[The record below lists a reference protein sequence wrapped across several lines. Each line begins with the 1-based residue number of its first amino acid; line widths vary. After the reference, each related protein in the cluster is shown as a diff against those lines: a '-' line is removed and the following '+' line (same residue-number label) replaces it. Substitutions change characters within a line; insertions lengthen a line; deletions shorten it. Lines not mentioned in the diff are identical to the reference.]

1 MISIFWGPNGNFALP
16 LIWIKKTQLSWNGA
30 QFGSGWPA
38 ALILDHLRTTSSDF
52 EDLQK
57 WPNILRTFIS
67 RVHTARAGGAEKF
80 EVSLYYFTHTQELRQ
95 LPKLKNLT
103 DDLTLFDNT
112 AHGRD
117 VPLVAHFQAGERTKK
132 I

>member
-1 MISIFWGPNGNFALP
+1 
-16 LIWIKKTQLSWNGA
+16 
-30 QFGSGWPA
+30 
-38 ALILDHLRTTSSDF
+38 
-52 EDLQK
+52 
-57 WPNILRTFIS
+57 
-67 RVHTARAGGAEKF
+67 VHNARAGGTEKF